1 MNFKI
6 ITKSITD
13 YHLWLVIFADL

>member
-1 MNFKI
+1 M
-6 ITKSITD
+6 ITKSISD